1 MTFTFKEVANYT
13 RRPVTAAALWLAAA
27 AFCAPGTAVA
37 QSAEEL
43 RLTAG
48 KSIVIDYPE
57 DIRQISTTDPLIVD
71 ATAITTREILLNAKG
86 LGSATMVV
94 WSASNQRMFY
104 NVTVDLNTESLKRI
118 LRETFPNERIEV
130 RNSGDSIS
138 LNGTVS
144 SKDVAER
151 AAALAGVVA
160 KVVVNNLTLTPD
172 KVSQQVL
179 LHVKFIE
186 LDRKKAQ
193 EYGINFQSTGA
204 FNFLGSLQTAA
215 LSGPNLAGA
224 FQNVS
229 LSIAAKALQNRNILQ
244 ILAEPTLVT
253 TDGKEGNFLV
263 GGETP
268 VPVIQGG
275 NNTNSVTIMYRE
287 FGVRLRYTPTI
298 TLNKTI
304 KLNLFQEVSS
314 LDYANATTLAG
325 FVIPAI
331 STRRAETSIELGEG
345 ETYAIA
351 GLLDNRETEAF
362 ASIPGISSVPILGN
376 LFKNKVENKTSTELV
391 VLVTPEITMPLGPND
406 PKPEMV
412 FPNDFLKRITQEDV
426 EKARKAVKP

>member
-118 LRETFPNERIEV
+118 LRDTFPNERIEV

-138 LNGTVS
+138 LNGVVS
-144 SKDVAER
+144 SKEVAER

-160 KVVVNNLTLTPD
+160 KVVVNNLTLTAE

-215 LSGPNLAGA
+215 ISGPNLAGA

-287 FGVRLRYTPTI
+287 FGVRLRYTPQI
-298 TLNKTI
+298 TMNKTI
-304 KLNLFQEVSS
+304 KLNLFQEVSA
-314 LDYANATTLAG
+314 LDYTNATTLAG
-325 FVIPAI
+325 FIIPAI

-362 ASIPGISSVPILGN
+362 ASIPGISSIPILGN
-376 LFKNKVENKTSTELV
+376 LFKNKVENKQNTELI

-406 PKPEMV
+406 PKPEIV

>member
-13 RRPVTAAALWLAAA
+13 SRPMAAAALWLAAA
-27 AFCAPGTAVA
+27 AFCAPGTAFA

-57 DIRQISTTDPLIVD
+57 DIRQISTTDPGIVD

-86 LGSATMVV
+86 LGTATMVV
-94 WSASNQRMFY
+94 WSSSNQRMFY
-104 NVTVDLNTESLKRI
+104 NVTVDLNTENLKRI

-138 LNGTVS
+138 LNGVVS
-144 SKDVAER
+144 SKEVAER

-160 KVVVNNLTLTPD
+160 KVVVNNLSLTAD
-172 KVSQQVL
+172 KVASQVL

-204 FNFLGSLQTAA
+204 FNFLGSLSTAA
-215 LSGPNLAGA
+215 ISGPILTGA
-224 FQNVS
+224 FQNVD
-229 LSIAAKALQNRNILQ
+229 LAIAAKALQNRNILQ
-244 ILAEPTLVT
+244 ILAEPTLVS

-263 GGETP
+263 GGEVP

-275 NNTNSVTIMYRE
+275 NNTNSVTVMYRE
-287 FGVRLRYTPTI
+287 FGVRLRYTPQVTS
-298 TLNKTI
+298 NKTI

-325 FVIPAI
+325 FIIPAI

-376 LFKNKVENKTSTELV
+376 IFKNKVENKTSTELV

-406 PKPEMV
+406 PKPEIA
-412 FPNDFLKRITQEDV
+412 FPNEFLKRLTQEDI